1 MAKHYP
7 KEIRLTALKRYF
19 KGKQTAAQIGRALK
33 VPHQTISAWI
43 GNAKDGLDSMKWTP
57 RKIHDL
63 CEKVKRLENMI
74 TVLKLVNCT
83 TYSPIQE
90 KLLLILRA
98 KLQLQYSTVA
108 EPQAILRVLNL
119 PT

>member
-63 CEKVKRLENMI
+63 CEKVKRLENMMVGAA
-74 TVLKLVNCT
+74 T
-83 TYSPIQE
+83 S
-90 KLLLILRA
+90 
-98 KLQLQYSTVA
+98 
-108 EPQAILRVLNL
+108 EP
-119 PT
+119 